1 MLCRGSKASR
11 TPSPIKTSKLSCRAI
26 TANPE
31 IPNHGA
37 CRLALPCAS
46 SSPREGEPGGNPK
59 PRKSSAVKVV
69 MEPERIKGINVIV
82 ATIAFGRICR
92 LIILM

>member
-1 MLCRGSKASR
+1 MLCLGSKASR
-11 TPSPIKTSKLSCRAI
+11 TPSPIKTSKLSCKEI

-31 IPNHGA
+31 IPSQGA
-37 CRLALPCAS
+37 WRLALPCAR

-69 MEPERIKGINVIV
+69 MEPERIKGMNVIV
-82 ATIAFGRICR
+82 ATTAFGKICR
-92 LIILM
+92 LIILR